1 MEHQQENKHEQSEY
15 LFSPDVTT
23 TKSRSAKH
31 GNGKAVG
38 FWSDKRVGNSNRD
51 CPFSKMNRNA
61 NWELKVFTMKKIIT
75 VTLCIVLV
83 LLFTGCE
90 KNGDTSKVEI
100 DYGASSV
107 YSKEEIDSA
116 IEIIKKQF
124 ASFEGCE
131 LHSLSYMSDEECNN
145 ADNIEWMND
154 LRTDDNKEAFT
165 QCIAF
170 ESSFRS
176 PKKGGGAWEANEE
189 YTWSW
194 WLARSEGGEWN
205 LMTWGY

>member
-1 MEHQQENKHEQSEY
+1 
-15 LFSPDVTT
+15 
-23 TKSRSAKH
+23 
-31 GNGKAVG
+31 
-38 FWSDKRVGNSNRD
+38 
-51 CPFSKMNRNA
+51 
-61 NWELKVFTMKKIIT
+61 MKKIIT

-83 LLFTGCE
+83 LLFAGCG

-154 LRTDDNKEAFT
+154 LRTEDNKEAFT

>member
-1 MEHQQENKHEQSEY
+1 
-15 LFSPDVTT
+15 
-23 TKSRSAKH
+23 
-31 GNGKAVG
+31 
-38 FWSDKRVGNSNRD
+38 
-51 CPFSKMNRNA
+51 
-61 NWELKVFTMKKIIT
+61 MKKIIT

-83 LLFTGCE
+83 LLFAGCG

-131 LHSLSYMSDEECNN
+131 LHSLSYMPDEECNN

-154 LRTDDNKEAFT
+154 LRTEDNKEAFT

-170 ESSFRS
+170 KSSSVRQ
-176 PKKGGGAWEANEE
+176 KTAAVHGRRTKNTLGHGGLHGVKVENG
-189 YTWSW
+189 S
-194 WLARSEGGEWN
+194 
-205 LMTWGY
+205 

>member
-1 MEHQQENKHEQSEY
+1 MIKEVCVESFSEALAAEKRGADRIELCDNLYLGGTTPSYGTIKMAMEK
-15 LFSPDVTT
+15 LTIPAFPII
-23 TKSRSAKH
+23 RPRG
-31 GNGKAVG
+31 GN
-38 FWSDKRVGNSNRD
+38 FH
-51 CPFSKMNRNA
+51 
-61 NWELKVFTMKKIIT
+61 
-75 VTLCIVLV
+75 
-83 LLFTGCE
+83 
-90 KNGDTSKVEI
+90 
-100 DYGASSV
+100 

-124 ASFEGCE
+124 TSFEGCE
-131 LHSLSYMSDEECNN
+131 LHSLSYMPDEECNN
-145 ADNIEWMND
+145 ADNIEWMNN

-176 PKKGGGAWEANEE
+176 PEKGGGAWEANEE